1 MPGDHPRRPLRAP
14 DLQESGTLLVLFL
27 CAHICPSYAQM
38 CKGSVSGLFQAD
50 LLCHCEVWISPG
62 FVRVVYR
69 NCFCQNELTSGST
82 PAASTIL
89 QDATRLSGVAL
100 GETRALSPFIFKGFW
115 GFPHPSRFISHRSNS
130 SCFPAFPSLFGPY
143 SPFLPALVRT
153 SSDWVNPFR
162 INGSSR
168 KGRFRGLRE
177 HALCPGS

>member
-1 MPGDHPRRPLRAP
+1 MLGNNPHW
-14 DLQESGTLLVLFL
+14 VLFPAFWPPTDDRQIL
-27 CAHICPSYAQM
+27 NFM
-38 CKGSVSGLFQAD
+38 SVRPILSR
-50 LLCHCEVWISPG
+50 S
-62 FVRVVYR
+62 
-69 NCFCQNELTSGST
+69 S
-82 PAASTIL
+82 STIL

-115 GFPHPSRFISHRSNS
+115 GSPHPSRFISHRSNS

-153 SSDWVNPFR
+153 SSDWVNLFS

-168 KGRFRGLRE
+168 KGRFRGLWE